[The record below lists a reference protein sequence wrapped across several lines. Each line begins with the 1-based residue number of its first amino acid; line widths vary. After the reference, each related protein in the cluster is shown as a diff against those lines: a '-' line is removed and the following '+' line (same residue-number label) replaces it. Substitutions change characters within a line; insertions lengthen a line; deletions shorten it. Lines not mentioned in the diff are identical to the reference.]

1 MGRFAELDA
10 LGLNLYAV
18 LDVAA
23 LPASVQAGLGL
34 PPDELAQYPR
44 LVLIGHAG
52 RAFWSALKA
61 RGLHGSD
68 PVDTF
73 VQEQVAVWLAR
84 QPEAPAWRLVF
95 PGAAP
100 VGLQALGEQTGWH
113 HPSPFWVGVQ
123 AGWGSWYAYRA
134 VVLVGEP
141 WPITPPQ
148 WAESPC
154 LSCAAQPCVSACPAQ
169 ALSGEPVQQRAGTGL
184 QACVDFR
191 LQAASPC
198 ADRCLARQACPVG
211 AEHRYTDEQ
220 TAYHYLQSLPALR
233 AWASQ
238 RRAA

>member
-1 MGRFAELDA
+1 MGRFDELDA
-10 LGLNLYAV
+10 LGLNLHAV

-23 LPASVQAGLGL
+23 LPASVRAGLDL
-34 PPDELAQYPR
+34 PSDELAKYPR

-52 RAFWSALKA
+52 RAFWSVLKG

-73 VQEQVAVWLAR
+73 VQEQVEAWMAR
-84 QPEAPAWRLVF
+84 QVGAPAWRLVF

-100 VGLQALGEQTGWH
+100 VGLQALGEQAGWH

-134 VVLVGEP
+134 AVLVADL
-141 WPITPPQ
+141 WPLTPLQ
-148 WAESPC
+148 RAESPC
-154 LSCAAQPCVSACPAQ
+154 LSCAARPCVSACPAQ
-169 ALSGEPVQQRAGTGL
+169 ALDGDLVQRREGTGL
-184 QACVDFR
+184 RACVDFR
-191 LQAASPC
+191 LQAESPC

-211 AEHRYTDEQ
+211 IEHRYTDEQ

-233 AWASQ
+233 AWVA
-238 RRAA
+238 RD

>member
-1 MGRFAELDA
+1 MDRFAELQA
-10 LGLNLYAV
+10 VGLSLHAV
-18 LDVAA
+18 LDVTA

-34 PPDELAQYPR
+34 PPDELARYPR

-73 VQEQVAVWLAR
+73 VQEQVGAWMAR
-84 QPEAPAWRLVF
+84 QPGEPTWWLVF

-100 VGLQALGEQTGWH
+100 VGLQALGALAGWH

-123 AGWGSWYAYRA
+123 AEWGSWYAYRA
-134 VVLVGEP
+134 VVLVSEP
-141 WPITPPQ
+141 WPLTLPQ
-148 WAESPC
+148 RAESPC

-169 ALSGEPVQQRAGTGL
+169 ALSGEPVQHRAGL
-184 QACVDFR
+184 QACVDHR

-233 AWASQ
+233 AWVAQ
-238 RRAA
+238 RLAA